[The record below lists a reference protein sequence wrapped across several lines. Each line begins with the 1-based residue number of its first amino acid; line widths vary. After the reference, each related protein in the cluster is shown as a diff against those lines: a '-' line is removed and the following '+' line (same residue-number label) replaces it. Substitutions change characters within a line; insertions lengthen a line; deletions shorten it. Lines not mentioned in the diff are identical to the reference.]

1 MPDIAIGITNF
12 SIKTKES
19 IGRGHKIA
27 WHSPRVRNNSSLR
40 ILNVKK
46 NCVRSHKHNG
56 MTSNCECGAVVSPE
70 DNGHQNFE
78 RNENKRTTRPICT
91 KPYPY
96 CTTCG

>member
-56 MTSNCECGAVVSPE
+56 MTSNCERGVAASQKSSGHRNSAHDAHKHITKLIYAE
-70 DNGHQNFE
+70 DLRHFMLF
-78 RNENKRTTRPICT
+78 
-91 KPYPY
+91 
-96 CTTCG
+96 